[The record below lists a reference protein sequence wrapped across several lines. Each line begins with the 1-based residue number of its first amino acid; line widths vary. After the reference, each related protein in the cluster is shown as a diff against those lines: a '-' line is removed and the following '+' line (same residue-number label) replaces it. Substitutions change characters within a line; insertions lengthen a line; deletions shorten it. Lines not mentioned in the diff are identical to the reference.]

1 MTTRFTYVN
10 IDLRHQY
17 GISVTESQMFLLV
30 KGPQRPGARKDGCF
44 HRLVYGGQLNIFIE
58 LLLNFICQ
66 NTHPGDNMGQF
77 PMKYL
82 HFEQNMLTQAC
93 CHLERHFS

>member
-1 MTTRFTYVN
+1 MTTGFTYVN

-30 KGPQRPGARKDGCF
+30 KGPQRRGERKDGCF

-58 LLLNFICQ
+58 LLLNFNSQ
-66 NTHPGDNMGQF
+66 NTHPGDRIWVNFQ
-77 PMKYL
+77 
-82 HFEQNMLTQAC
+82 
-93 CHLERHFS
+93 